1 MKKCRLGFQHL
12 PQDPGNLNALKT
24 MFDPHITKVFLFL
37 FNRIKSF
44 EFAEKGFKFEIPRI
58 LTLSD
63 CAFRILFT
71 KYDHFSAKS
80 KSYYPRRKKKEG
92 LCFCNDEDFLQVQ

>member
-1 MKKCRLGFQHL
+1 M
-12 PQDPGNLNALKT
+12 
-24 MFDPHITKVFLFL
+24 
-37 FNRIKSF
+37 
-44 EFAEKGFKFEIPRI
+44 EKGFKFDIPRI

-80 KSYYPRRKKKEG
+80 KSFYPRKKKKEG
-92 LCFCNDEDFLQVQ
+92 RNSQLLGSLTSQSFIEFLCVGHFLRDYIS

>member
-1 MKKCRLGFQHL
+1 MSC
-12 PQDPGNLNALKT
+12 
-24 MFDPHITKVFLFL
+24 
-37 FNRIKSF
+37 RIKSF
-44 EFAEKGFKFEIPRI
+44 EFAEKGFKFDIPRMM
-58 LTLSD
+58 TLSD

-92 LCFCNDEDFLQVQ
+92 IAIAMIFPNNQFLVTVISFLAI